1 VYDFT
6 AKTGTAAIPDPAYV
20 ALGVPV
26 DDTVGTLQF
35 APPGGANTV
44 TIATAPGARLTVQ
57 SGGSALWVY
66 DADGNGNVTAYIDS
80 GTYDFIAVLT
90 GYTIDPVLDEAIS
103 ADAAIVMDYTPLNI
117 PAPALPGLCVCYLDM
132 LETFSTVPDA
142 LPANSTVKITANP
155 TGATVD
161 YQNEATAIDP
171 AAFVTGR
178 LTISLPRLA
187 RVDLRIPG
195 FVRSSFL
202 VPDTAQANLAQFC
215 A

>member
-1 VYDFT
+1 
-6 AKTGTAAIPDPAYV
+6 
-20 ALGVPV
+20 
-26 DDTVGTLQF
+26 
-35 APPGGANTV
+35 
-44 TIATAPGARLTVQ
+44 
-57 SGGSALWVY
+57 VY
-66 DADGNGNVTAYIDS
+66 DADGNGSVTAYIDS

-90 GYTIDPVLDEAIS
+90 GYTITPLLAETIS
-103 ADAAIVMDYTPLNI
+103 ADATLTLAYTPLNI
-117 PAPALPGLCVCYLDM
+117 PAPALPTLCVCYLDM
-132 LETFSTVPDA
+132 LETFSTAPSA

-161 YQNEATAIDP
+161 YQNEATAID
-171 AAFVTGR
+171 AGAFVAGR

-187 RVDLRIPG
+187 RGDLRIPG